1 MHMGPEFWCLLAA
14 TWYFLDQGS
23 WVPQLKGPLQE
34 RIIPQD
40 KALYCWAQGAWQQWD
55 GFMWHNIEAGRPWRK
70 TKMEQAF
77 SGKLAALAAKCFNF
91 LF

>member
-1 MHMGPEFWCLLAA
+1 
-14 TWYFLDQGS
+14 
-23 WVPQLKGPLQE
+23 
-34 RIIPQD
+34 
-40 KALYCWAQGAWQQWD
+40 
-55 GFMWHNIEAGRPWRK
+55 MWHNIEAGRPWRK